1 MRTSI
6 ILGSDHQWSKM
17 IALSQGTL
25 KNVPYTPYGCN
36 RSQGSAAIIGF
47 TGQYFDGYLEGYLLG
62 NGYRVYSPWLMR
74 FNSPDRVSPFGRG
87 GINAYAYC
95 EGDPVNWQDHSGS
108 QKGRSASMINLS
120 KSFDSLDVF
129 VSALRK
135 VHSYAKSFRD
145 SLNRHQLNV
154 KARVG
159 DAEYFL
165 DIARRDG
172 KPYQAEHLELLR
184 QLPQLVLGQEK
195 VERKKSRVEGGI
207 KKLTGFIGR
216 IEGERFEEPLQSSGM
231 IPIESRSEHGDVN
244 YLMADERRRL
254 GTWPS
259 SEMAKLRQ

>member
-1 MRTSI
+1 MRAPT

-25 KNVPYTPYGCN
+25 KYVPYTPYGCN
-36 RSQGSAAIIGF
+36 RSQDSAATIGF

-95 EGDPVNWQDHSGS
+95 EGDPVNWQDHSGN
-108 QKGRSASMINLS
+108 QKGRSVSMINLS

-129 VSALRK
+129 VNALQK
-135 VHSYAKSFRD
+135 VNSYAKSFRD
-145 SLNRHQLNV
+145 SLNRFQLYV
-154 KARVG
+154 EARVG
-159 DAEYFL
+159 EAEYFL
-165 DIARRDG
+165 DVARRDK
-172 KPYQAEHLELLR
+172 KPYQAEHFELLR
-184 QLPQLVLGQEK
+184 QLPQLMVGRAK

-216 IEGERFEEPLQSSGM
+216 IEGERFEEHLQSSGV
-231 IPIESRSEHGDVN
+231 IPIESSYDHGDFN
-244 YLMADERRRL
+244 YLMTDERRRL